1 MPSLAAASGFVYIG
15 EVTLNVGVT
24 LRLSYEY
31 GNIGMI
37 VVSFMRVLP
46 ITRTPWGPSDVR
58 CCGPVWCV
66 RGAARQG
73 RDVIYPLGR

>member
-1 MPSLAAASGFVYIG
+1 VPSLAAASGFVYIG

-46 ITRTPWGPSDVR
+46 ITRTLRGPSDVR
-58 CCGPVWCV
+58 
-66 RGAARQG
+66 
-73 RDVIYPLGR
+73 L